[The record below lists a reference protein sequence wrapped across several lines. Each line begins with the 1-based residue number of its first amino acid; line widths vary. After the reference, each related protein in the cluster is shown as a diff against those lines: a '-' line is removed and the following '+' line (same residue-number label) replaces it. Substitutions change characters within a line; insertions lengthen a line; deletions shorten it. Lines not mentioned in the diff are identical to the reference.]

1 MAGFGVSG
9 VKPSGYG
16 TRELVI
22 QILEKYVVRMPAGSN
37 WVRNLSKAELGI
49 SGVKT
54 LSFVTYIHAG

>member
-16 TRELVI
+16 TRELVL
-22 QILEKYVVRMPAGSN
+22 QILGKYVVRMPAGSN
-37 WVRNLSKAELGI
+37 WDRTVSKAEFGI

-54 LSFVTYIHAG
+54 LSFVA